1 MSEQNVSEQNVS
13 EQNVSEQNVFARILD
28 FANRADPY
36 PLWAELRRT
45 PVAPQTDGS
54 YVVSTYREISAL
66 RRDPR
71 LSSDM
76 RTPEQR
82 AAGDTPPMLRLDPP
96 DHDRARRLV
105 MKHFGPPQR
114 PTLVD
119 DLRPELT
126 RMVTELIDAFPENQV
141 DIVDQ
146 FAYPFPVSVICTL
159 LGVPREDEPRF
170 REWTDVLVDTLDPAG
185 NVADRDPTKLAGL
198 QEFIEYLQQLIAD
211 HRRRPGPDLISAM
224 ATDDAADRLTDQE
237 IVSTSILLLIAGHE
251 TTVNLIA
258 NGMLTFLRHPT
269 VLKRLHEEPAMIIP
283 AIEEVLRYEPS
294 VQMIPWRKTLDD
306 VEVAGT
312 TIPKGAQV
320 ILALAAGNRD
330 PLVYSRPDA
339 FDIDRGA
346 QHLSFSGGIH
356 YCFGAPLARLEAQ
369 VALGQLVDRLE
380 NPVLVTDPPPYR
392 PSPVLRGPQHL
403 VVGVDRIT

>member
-1 MSEQNVSEQNVS
+1 MSD
-13 EQNVSEQNVFARILD
+13 QNVFERILD
-28 FANRADPY
+28 FGSRADPY
-36 PLWAELRRT
+36 PLWAELRNT
-45 PVAPQTDGS
+45 PVAPQADGS
-54 YVVSTYREISAL
+54 YVVSTHREISAL

-76 RTPEQR
+76 RTAEQR
-82 AAGDTPPMLRLDPP
+82 AAGDSPPFLRLDPP

-105 MKHFGPPQR
+105 MKHFGPPRR
-114 PTLVD
+114 PDLVD

-126 RMVTELIDAFPENQV
+126 RMVNGLIDAFADQDQV
-141 DIVDQ
+141 DIVEK
-146 FAYPFPVSVICTL
+146 FAYPFPVSVICKL

-170 REWTDVLVDTLDPAG
+170 REWTDVLVNTLDPAG
-185 NVADRDPTKLAGL
+185 NVADKDPTKLAGL
-198 QEFIEYLQQLIAD
+198 QEFIGYLQQLIAD
-211 HRRRPGPDLISAM
+211 HRRHPGADLISAM
-224 ATDDAADRLTDQE
+224 ATDDVEDRLTDEE

-258 NGMLTFLRHPT
+258 NGVLTFLRHPT
-269 VLKRLHEEPAMIIP
+269 VLKRLREEPSMIIP
-283 AIEEVLRYEPS
+283 TVEELLRYEPS
-294 VQMIPWRKTLDD
+294 VQMIPWRKTLGD

-356 YCFGAPLARLEAQ
+356 YCFGAPLARIEAQ
-369 VALGQLVDRLE
+369 IALRQFATRLE
-380 NPVLVTDPPPYR
+380 NPALVTDPPPYR
-392 PSPVLRGPQHL
+392 QSPVLRGPQHL
-403 VVGVDRIT
+403 MVAFDHIA